1 MQQATPTPAR
11 GAVGGAAITP
21 ARPITGGGAVV
32 AGSTAS
38 GGGGAGGGIADSRPL
53 ELVKACALAVTAKE
67 KAALD
72 NSGGGVSSS
81 DGGGQ
86 YPCAMTMATP
96 TPVHRGGGG
105 GGGGGA
111 FAPLKAGVGGGG
123 GAAGGLGF
131 FGRVEDGITAFLVL
145 ALSVLR
151 YVLGRSVLKPLSRM
165 KAVGVDYP
173 PSGGVVFLGSKSR
186 ECWLR
191 VGST

>member
-11 GAVGGAAITP
+11 GAVGGTAVAATTP
-21 ARPITGGGAVV
+21 ARLIAGSGAVV
-32 AGSTAS
+32 AGATAG
-38 GGGGAGGGIADSRPL
+38 GGGGAGGGGITDSRPL
-53 ELVKACALAVTAKE
+53 ELVKACALAVTNEE

-72 NSGGGVSSS
+72 NGGTGVVSSA

-105 GGGGGA
+105 GGGGGGV
-111 FAPLKAGVGGGG
+111 FAPLRAGVGGGG
-123 GAAGGLGF
+123 AAAGGLGF

-151 YVLGRSVLKPLSRM
+151 YVLEEYS
-165 KAVGVDYP
+165 
-173 PSGGVVFLGSKSR
+173 
-186 ECWLR
+186 
-191 VGST
+191 